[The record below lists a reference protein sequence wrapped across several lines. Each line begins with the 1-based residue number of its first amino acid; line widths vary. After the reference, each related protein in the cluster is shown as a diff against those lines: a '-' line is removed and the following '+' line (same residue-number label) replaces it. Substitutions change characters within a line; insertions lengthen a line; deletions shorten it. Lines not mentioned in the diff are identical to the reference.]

1 MRALM
6 ILKMQGA
13 VIESMRKAE
22 CSKFGVHLPWSVAG
36 LTDRR
41 D

>member
-22 CSKFGVHLPWSVAG
+22 CSKFGVNLPWSVAG
-36 LTDRR
+36 LTDQR